1 MAFLDALSKAKIAS
15 DYKSDQ
21 FEVLLEES
29 RSILSDQETEF
40 HQTYNEILQLKQ
52 QTAEL
57 KIQIKR
63 QKLTQHYSLKSEEI
77 VDSLIVL
84 EKELDSA
91 TKDKETCLNIL
102 RNPETIAEN
111 SLSLRRDRQADLIQS
126 FDCLVKIIE
135 SKQSH
140 IGMVL

>member
-1 MAFLDALSKAKIAS
+1 MGFR
-15 DYKSDQ
+15 
-21 FEVLLEES
+21 V
-29 RSILSDQETEF
+29 RVIL
-40 HQTYNEILQLKQ
+40 
-52 QTAEL
+52 AP
-57 KIQIKR
+57 
-63 QKLTQHYSLKSEEI
+63 KSEEI
-77 VDSLIVL
+77 VDSLSVL

-140 IGMVL
+140 IGMVLCETLENFH

>member
-1 MAFLDALSKAKIAS
+1 MAFLDALSKAKSAS
-15 DYKSDQ
+15 DYKSDK
-21 FEVLLEES
+21 FEVSVEES
-29 RSILSDQETEF
+29 RSILSDQEAEF
-40 HQTYNEILQLKQ
+40 HQIYTEILQLKQ

-63 QKLTQHYSLKSEEI
+63 QKLTQHYSLKSKEI
-77 VDSLIVL
+77 EDSLSAL
-84 EKELDSA
+84 ESELDSA
-91 TKDKETCLNIL
+91 IKSKESCLNIL

-140 IGMVL
+140 IGMVI